1 MITLFN
7 NIKINFTEKF
17 KIAGK
22 ISILLILVGIF
33 LLFFKGLELGIDF
46 KGGTEVIIENTSNKS
61 FSIDNFR
68 SLLDDNDIV
77 YSSARKYGK
86 TQIQLRSVNQ
96 IDITALKSVLVKTN
110 EYEFKSASKMT
121 ATATERLKN
130 DAIKALSIAIL
141 LIGLY
146 IIVRFD
152 WYTAGGGISALIH
165 DVFITITMLM
175 FFSYEFNIK
184 IVAAILLVI
193 GYSLNDT
200 IVVFDRMRENIKE
213 YANMKLYEIINL
225 SLNETLGRTIITS
238 LTTLLVIVPL
248 FIFGGETLKGLSFA
262 LMIGVLS
269 GTYSSI
275 FVATPIMMALREKYY
290 SEENEQEGP

>member
-152 WYTAGGGISALIH
+152 WYTAVGGISALIH